1 MMNKRALISISSSQG
16 GKKDDVIE
24 VKTPG
29 KYYKEQDYYFA
40 QYNET
45 EVSGMEG
52 TTTSLQIQPD
62 KVLLIREGTTTAK
75 MEFEKNGKYTTL
87 YNTPYGALELV
98 ILTKELKVNVDE
110 KGGEVFIKY
119 DMSVSGQVPQK
130 TELNISIKA

>member
-1 MMNKRALISISSSQG
+1 MDKRALISISSSQG
-16 GKKDDVIE
+16 GKKDEVIE

-29 KYYKEQDYYFA
+29 KYYKQSDYYLA

-52 TTTSLQIQPD
+52 TTTSLQIQPN

-75 MEFEKNGKYTTL
+75 MEFAKDSKYTTL

-98 ILTKELKVNVDE
+98 ISTKELKVNVDD
-110 KGGEVFIKY
+110 KGGEIFIKY
-119 DMSVSGQVPQK
+119 DMSIAGQIPQK